1 MTPKL
6 SSYWL
11 YFITSTT
18 YSLAVNLVD
27 SMKIDVIARQNSLA
41 SDLGIHLFSYK
52 EAINMAFDKIKQN
65 DVLAVGM
72 TSFTSEFHKRNVW
85 QYLEVQE
92 RLFTDFR
99 IMKVDNE
106 EWRWKE
112 FSVLV
117 VKQAGVD
124 ANFLWKIRGFLQIN

>member
-1 MTPKL
+1 MVAPKWLKTKCQPIAIRNVIQFLTKVIGVEKTYNQNYDIAGQDVLTYKEMLLQYAEVRGLKRWIFTVPVMTPKL

-52 EAINMAFDKIKQN
+52 EAINMAFDKIK
-65 DVLAVGM
+65 A
-72 TSFTSEFHKRNVW
+72 K
-85 QYLEVQE
+85 
-92 RLFTDFR
+92 
-99 IMKVDNE
+99 
-106 EWRWKE
+106 
-112 FSVLV
+112 
-117 VKQAGVD
+117 
-124 ANFLWKIRGFLQIN
+124 